1 MQFQR
6 KTNQKEL
13 ETKPIK
19 WGHNHTEV
27 TREPSLSAKLV
38 TNFATK

>member
-27 TREPSLSAKLV
+27 TREQAPHLAQS
-38 TNFATK
+38 